1 MNTPA
6 NPDNWNRIQVDQ
18 SRTGKDPEVV
28 PGILAVTQRLVL
40 HKDEYLCAGCFRYIE
55 GDDSG
60 FFIRHAEGCSQIA
73 DIASVNR
80 R

>member
-1 MNTPA
+1 MTMPA
-6 NPDNWNRIQVDQ
+6 DPSNWNRIPVDQ

-28 PGILAVTQRLVL
+28 PGILAVTQRLLL
-40 HKDEYLCAGCFRYIE
+40 HKDEYLCAGCLAPIM
-55 GDDSG
+55 GDDHG
-60 FFIRHAEGCSQIA
+60 FYMRHADGCAQVA